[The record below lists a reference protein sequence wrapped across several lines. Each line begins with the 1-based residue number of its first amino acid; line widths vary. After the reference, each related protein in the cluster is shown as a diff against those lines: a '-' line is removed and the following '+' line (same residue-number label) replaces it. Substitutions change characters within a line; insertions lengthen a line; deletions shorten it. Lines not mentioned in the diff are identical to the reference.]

1 VNIANFSLG
10 RGMHGQEAPAVAV
23 VQVDSEITDAVLHDL
38 RCIETVLLAKAIRFV
53 AVGQQKKVEV
63 AQ

>member
-1 VNIANFSLG
+1 
-10 RGMHGQEAPAVAV
+10 MQGQEASAVAV
-23 VQVDSEITDAVLHDL
+23 VQVDGEISDAVLNDL

-53 AVGQQKKVEV
+53 ALGQQKKVEV